1 MNKSGAQIVIP
12 VDMHIAVRV
21 IMFVVPVIVVMG
33 VMVMNVTVMVV
44 MIIAQP
50 VVSAASQGLQRAFAP
65 RPARVVQARYGRTEV
80 VRRDPPAVVLI
91 SISVSMGC
99 CAAHVRYGPGADIPS
114 PD

>member
-44 MIIAQP
+44 MII
-50 VVSAASQGLQRAFAP
+50 G
-65 RPARVVQARYGRTEV
+65 ARETR
-80 VRRDPPAVVLI
+80 
-91 SISVSMGC
+91 
-99 CAAHVRYGPGADIPS
+99 
-114 PD
+114 